1 MLQNYNKYKMLRVF
15 LNNPTESFRLRELC
29 RIVEISPLSVKN
41 YLDEFIKEGLIIK
54 YEKRK
59 VPFYRALRDNI
70 KFKRCQQLSGI
81 YELYESGLIDDLWD
95 KINPQAIIFYGSYFK
110 GDAIENSDIDLFVI
124 GKEKDID
131 IKKYEKRLGRNI
143 QILYSINFKNIPKEL
158 KNNLI
163 NGIVLKGYLTAF

>member
-1 MLQNYNKYKMLRVF
+1 M
-15 LNNPTESFRLRELC
+15 
-29 RIVEISPLSVKN
+29 
-41 YLDEFIKEGLIIK
+41 
-54 YEKRK
+54 
-59 VPFYRALRDNI
+59 PFYRALRDNI

>member
-95 KINPQAIIFYGSYFK
+95 KINPQVIIFYGSYSK
-110 GDAIENSDIDLFVI
+110 GEAIEDSDIDLFIV

-131 IKKYEKRLGRNI
+131 IKKFEKKLGRNI
-143 QILYSINFKNIPKEL
+143 QILHSADFKNISKE
-158 KNNLI
+158 
-163 NGIVLKGYLTAF
+163 